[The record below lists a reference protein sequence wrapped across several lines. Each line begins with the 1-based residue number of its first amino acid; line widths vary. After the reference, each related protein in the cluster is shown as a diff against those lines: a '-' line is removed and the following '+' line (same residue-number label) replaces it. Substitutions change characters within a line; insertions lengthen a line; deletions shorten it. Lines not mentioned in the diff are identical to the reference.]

1 MRGINKR
8 IIEITDTDNEAIE
21 KILIV
26 IKPGAKH
33 VHLAQQ
39 KEQAEKYSAS
49 LVSYRRFPFLKNI
62 RPAVLSLVLGITS
75 VVVAVLII
83 L

>member
-8 IIEITDTDNEAIE
+8 IIEITDTENEAIE
-21 KILIV
+21 KIFIV

-39 KEQAEKYSAS
+39 KAEAEKYSSAI
-49 LVSYRRFPFLKNI
+49 VSYRRFPFFKNL
-62 RPAVLSLVLGITS
+62 RPGLISLVIGITA
-75 VVVAVLII
+75 VTAAVLII

>member
-8 IIEITDTDNEAIE
+8 IIEITDTENEAIE
-21 KILIV
+21 KIFII

-39 KEQAEKYSAS
+39 KAEAEKYSSAI
-49 LVSYRRFPFLKNI
+49 VSYRRFPFIKNLRTGVI
-62 RPAVLSLVLGITS
+62 SLVVGLSAVVAAVLF
-75 VVVAVLII
+75 I